1 MILFRQIA
9 ATARQGRVLWPLALC
24 QLLLLVSCANRPEPA
39 AGIHPSLQYTAASRL
54 SRAQLPTKMFFFP
67 PLVCDAKGKPKES
80 LTPVQD
86 PQRGIVDWVSPSAK
100 SKKVRRKLEDYFRSC
115 GNQVV
120 SFEDVLAAET
130 PHSILIVSSFY
141 SAPLAVEAP
150 KPGQADQYVLCMV
163 KASTFGV
170 DLDPANSRSIASI
183 DGITFFDSTRKPSD
197 IEGRSLESAIRWLG
211 DNVNGVTSLD
221 P

>member
-1 MILFRQIA
+1 MIQFCRIA
-9 ATARQGRVLWPLALC
+9 ATTRQSRVLLPLALC
-24 QLLLLVSCANRPEPA
+24 QLLVSCANRPAPTAE
-39 AGIHPSLQYTAASRL
+39 IKPSLQYSAASGL
-54 SRAQLPTKMFFFP
+54 TRAQLPTKIYFFP

-80 LTPVQD
+80 LVPVEE

-100 SKKVRRKLEDYFRSC
+100 SRKVRRQLEDYFRSR
-115 GNQVV
+115 GNEVV
-120 SFEDVLAAET
+120 AFQDVLAAET

-141 SAPLAVEAP
+141 SAPLAVESP
-150 KPGQADQYVLCMV
+150 KPGQADKYVLCKV

-183 DGITFFDSTRKPSD
+183 EGITFFDSARKPSN
-197 IEGRSLESAIRWLG
+197 IEGRSLEAAIRWLG